1 MKLKKMDGLG
11 DVISPIYYRYTLREI
26 DIGKVNSRS
35 QLTFRTHVIIFKHRN
50 IYTFFCFLFLS
61 EKLVLILSYK
71 NRIRVV
77 YVTEQHD
84 FRFSSLVYGF
94 FQASNFQVHR

>member
-1 MKLKKMDGLG
+1 MDGLG

-50 IYTFFCFLFLS
+50 VYTFFCFFVFKWKI
-61 EKLVLILSYK
+61 EVLILSCK

-94 FQASNFQVHR
+94 FQASDF